1 MDKITIEML
10 RKIKGF
16 QQISVSYIQKTFSFG
31 YKKATSIY
39 QELIN
44 NAFIDNKGKPI
55 LEKIYP
61 AIGEDNNPRMNI
73 IFLDV
78 DGVLNCHST
87 KDRCGRYIG
96 IDDEKVILLKELID
110 KTNAVVVL
118 VSSWKEYWYKEKRLK
133 RAQNKSA
140 NYLDEKLKKQGI
152 TIFDKTEDSN
162 CFFRGEGVV
171 SYLEKLSKKGIV
183 VNNFIIL
190 DDEVWDYKEMKL
202 TPNFVQTSF
211 YQNGLEKKH
220 IKKAIIKLK
229 GNQAL

>member
-1 MDKITIEML
+1 MDEITIEML

-44 NAFIDNKGKPI
+44 NAYVDNKGRPI

-61 AIGEDNNPRMNI
+61 AIGEDNNPSMNI

-78 DGVLNCHST
+78 DGVLNCHFT
-87 KDRCGRYIG
+87 KDQCGRYIG

-110 KTNAVVVL
+110 ETNAVVVL

-133 RAQNKSA
+133 RAQDKSA

-162 CFFRGEGVV
+162 CFFRGEGIV
-171 SYLEKLSKKGIV
+171 SYLENLSKKGIV

-220 IKKAIIKLK
+220 IKKAIIKMK